1 MKRLPLASFRGNRF
15 NILFYDAGALYHLQS
30 AIKEFFA
37 SGLSTDNKLL
47 KAVEA
52 DSKVSEFWAGCRALG
67 LVSKFVTGPLWRLL
81 ESKTPI
87 LAMNERYHHMLTCIE
102 DWAKDAS
109 PLLSGEARLFAD
121 FPPSIDSIYD
131 SLLKPNEN
139 DATVQE
145 ILQAIFTAFSVLL
158 QRMVK
163 DHLPGGAYDQPH
175 DEMLRETK
183 SVPKTNV
190 VSERDFA
197 QLDRLL
203 REKPNAS
210 TLSLEGMIMF
220 SNNKTGDWLRS
231 KPEEERQKLLKTAR
245 SKAPEFRQLFQQR
258 RQAMLEERAR
268 VQRAKKQAIAH
279 KRAQER
285 KQKERLT
292 EHIIQM
298 GLWQTIEQVEA
309 GLQKCKSKTA
319 KINAI
324 KTQIGFRKKILDQT
338 HPNKLVFQSSH
349 QGHKFTLA
357 EMKEN
362 LLSLLKPEA
371 RATQEQQTVPKDLI
385 GKRISHRWLVDG
397 EEEWFDGTVLGVV
410 PGTTT
415 WFNLL
420 YDGEDQVVSLNLQ
433 KDIEDGDLLVLS

>member
-1 MKRLPLASFRGNRF
+1 M
-15 NILFYDAGALYHLQS
+15 
-30 AIKEFFA
+30 
-37 SGLSTDNKLL
+37 STDNKLL

-163 DHLPGGAYDQPH
+163 DHLPGGVYDQPH

-210 TLSLEGMIMF
+210 TLSLEGIIMF
-220 SNNKTGDWLRS
+220 SNNKTGIGY
-231 KPEEERQKLLKTAR
+231 
-245 SKAPEFRQLFQQR
+245 
-258 RQAMLEERAR
+258 
-268 VQRAKKQAIAH
+268 VQSQ
-279 KRAQER
+279 
-285 KQKERLT
+285 
-292 EHIIQM
+292 
-298 GLWQTIEQVEA
+298 
-309 GLQKCKSKTA
+309 
-319 KINAI
+319 
-324 KTQIGFRKKILDQT
+324 RKKD
-338 HPNKLVFQSSH
+338 KSC
-349 QGHKFTLA
+349 
-357 EMKEN
+357 
-362 LLSLLKPEA
+362 
-371 RATQEQQTVPKDLI
+371 
-385 GKRISHRWLVDG
+385 
-397 EEEWFDGTVLGVV
+397 
-410 PGTTT
+410 
-415 WFNLL
+415 
-420 YDGEDQVVSLNLQ
+420 
-433 KDIEDGDLLVLS
+433 